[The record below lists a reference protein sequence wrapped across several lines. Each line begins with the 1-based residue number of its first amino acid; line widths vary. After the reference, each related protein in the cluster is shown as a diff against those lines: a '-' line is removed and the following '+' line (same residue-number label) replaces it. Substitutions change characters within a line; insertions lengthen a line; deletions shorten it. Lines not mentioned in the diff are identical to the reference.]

1 MRIKCKAIPE
11 RHAWTAPRSNSAASS
26 VLLKVASA
34 AVGSVETCG
43 DAALERARNHLFREK
58 GDFVR
63 FLVIRFSYLHN
74 LYILIE
80 SAQNAHSNDD
90 I

>member
-26 VLLKVASA
+26 VLLKVISA
-34 AVGSVETCG
+34 AVVSRDLRRCRLGK
-43 DAALERARNHLFREK
+43 ARNHLFREK

-63 FLVIRFSYLHN
+63 FCVTRFSIFLN
-74 LYILIE
+74 LL
-80 SAQNAHSNDD
+80 
-90 I
+90 